1 MKEGR
6 GREIKEGRGERRKK
20 KEEVDDATVGPR
32 ARLVQIIGT
41 CRIPRLPRYS
51 FNFAACLSLNSS
63 QVVRED
69 TWKDRSEPS
78 SRPSSSPLPASFR
91 LYPCI
96 ELTLVEWNVTVVS
109 SRTNCP
115 GLFFFFLRGKK
126 LRKGERENFYFGL
139 GVARGMVESIGNH
152 FARLAGNFALNARGY
167 AKRTKHLPFPTK

>member
-78 SRPSSSPLPASFR
+78 SRPSSFPLPASFR

-115 GLFFFFLRGKK
+115 GLFFFFFAWEKASKGRTREFLFRIRRGP
-126 LRKGERENFYFGL
+126 RHG
-139 GVARGMVESIGNH
+139 
-152 FARLAGNFALNARGY
+152 
-167 AKRTKHLPFPTK
+167 

>member
-6 GREIKEGRGERRKK
+6 GRNKEGERRGEK

-78 SRPSSSPLPASFR
+78 FRPFSSSYPPVFVSILAS
-91 LYPCI
+91 
-96 ELTLVEWNVTVVS
+96 N
-109 SRTNCP
+109 
-115 GLFFFFLRGKK
+115 
-126 LRKGERENFYFGL
+126 
-139 GVARGMVESIGNH
+139 
-152 FARLAGNFALNARGY
+152 
-167 AKRTKHLPFPTK
+167 

>member
-78 SRPSSSPLPASFR
+78 SRPSSPVFVSILAS
-91 LYPCI
+91 
-96 ELTLVEWNVTVVS
+96 N
-109 SRTNCP
+109 
-115 GLFFFFLRGKK
+115 
-126 LRKGERENFYFGL
+126 
-139 GVARGMVESIGNH
+139 
-152 FARLAGNFALNARGY
+152 
-167 AKRTKHLPFPTK
+167 

>member
-69 TWKDRSEPS
+69 TW
-78 SRPSSSPLPASFR
+78 
-91 LYPCI
+91 
-96 ELTLVEWNVTVVS
+96 T
-109 SRTNCP
+109 
-115 GLFFFFLRGKK
+115 FFFFCVGKSF
-126 LRKGERENFYFGL
+126 EREN
-139 GVARGMVESIGNH
+139 ARIFISD
-152 FARLAGNFALNARGY
+152 
-167 AKRTKHLPFPTK
+167 